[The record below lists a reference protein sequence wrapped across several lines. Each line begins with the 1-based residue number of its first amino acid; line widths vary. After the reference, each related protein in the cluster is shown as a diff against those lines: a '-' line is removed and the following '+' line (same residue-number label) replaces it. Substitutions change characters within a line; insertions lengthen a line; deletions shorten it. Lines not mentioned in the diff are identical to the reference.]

1 VKTSGIGALAERR
14 RKLHAALGL
23 LWRVT
28 RHTVV
33 EARPLGIA
41 GIQFLIGKL
50 ASLGATLGLCGEAA
64 QDSRPST
71 IEILE
76 AIGMEAGEQVGDR
89 TPRPHKIQLGQLLQ
103 RRGQRTAKLAAGHP
117 ERCGDEDDRASHGSR
132 LPGLF

>member
-1 VKTSGIGALAERR
+1 MKSSGIGALAERR

-50 ASLGATLGLCGEAA
+50 ASLGASPRVGSKAFQGAGSTAVGVL
-64 QDSRPST
+64 DSV
-71 IEILE
+71 
-76 AIGMEAGEQVGDR
+76 GMQSGKEVE
-89 TPRPHKIQLGQLLQ
+89 
-103 RRGQRTAKLAAGHP
+103 
-117 ERCGDEDDRASHGSR
+117 
-132 LPGLF
+132 